1 MTKIAAQLRTDRRYD
16 ARRRVAL
23 ARTNFGDAW
32 SDTAVALAE
41 TERSVRRGVAV
52 ASAVAGAATV
62 VTLVFRLA
70 RFRTPLLRTT
80 ARVGSLAWL
89 KQLPVLIAQARALW
103 ASGTAAW
110 RRWGLAQRTYAG
122 TRLLR

>member
-89 KQLPVLIAQARALW
+89 KQLPALIKQARALW
-103 ASGTAAW
+103 AGGAAAW

>member
-1 MTKIAAQLRTDRRYD
+1 MTKVAAQLRTDRRYD

-23 ARTNFGDAW
+23 ARTTLGAAW
-32 SDTAVALAE
+32 SDMAVAVAE

-62 VTLVFRLA
+62 ATLVFRLA
-70 RFRTPLLRTT
+70 RFRMPLLRTT
-80 ARVGSLAWL
+80 ARVGTLAWL
-89 KQLPVLIAQARALW
+89 KQLPALITQVRALW
-103 ASGTAAW
+103 AGGAAAW
-110 RRWGLAQRTYAG
+110 RRWGLAQRTYSG